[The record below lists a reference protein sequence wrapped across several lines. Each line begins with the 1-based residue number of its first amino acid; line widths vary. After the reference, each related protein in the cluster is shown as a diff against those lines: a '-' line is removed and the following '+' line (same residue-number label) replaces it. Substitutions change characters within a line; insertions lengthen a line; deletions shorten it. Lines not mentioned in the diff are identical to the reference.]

1 ADSVFGGTG
10 RAVEKS
16 ALYRRAAAGSFVAG
30 KCITNG
36 VIGYRVKIKKS
47 PIHGRGVFADEK
59 IPARRKIGEMT
70 GAIITVREARRR
82 AKQRGAIALVEFSD
96 GWAVDG
102 FDHGNAF
109 ARINHSCTPNA
120 WMRVYGHHV
129 EFYARRV
136 IRVGEE
142 ITCDY
147 VESHHDGKL
156 RCRCGAKRCRGS
168 I

>member
-1 ADSVFGGTG
+1 MPLTSHSYGAAY
-10 RAVEKS
+10 AVK
-16 ALYRRAAAGSFVAG
+16 V
-30 KCITNG
+30 T
-36 VIGYRVKIKKS
+36 VS